1 MNDDLCLS
9 KMAYLEAQITPI
21 SNRKHTIFW
30 FATSKSKKTEKRP
43 LKSALNSPL
52 IQNQTSIIQRNPIN
66 PPGADKPFAHYQI
79 RINSNSFYLHILCKN
94 TTMDET
100 YETFLRLLDN
110 SQLLD
115 HILGLSQGREITS
128 FHGTSTPT
136 ARKLGSHRST
146 ESNPFDDDLDDVLL
160 ELKQEDTEDDQ
171 DEKFEDDDDE
181 KDRDDWVP
189 GNQLMNQPEAFVDTV
204 KEKESDAGVQQETGE
219 AEESMFADVG
229 PLHEFGDFGT
239 YFQNKHLKQRK
250 ADEIYIDWEKKRRAA
265 AGEPEVKDIFA
276 GCVVFVNGNTVPSM
290 GVIHKLVILHGGHF
304 LSYLS
309 SKGAA
314 THIVC
319 DRLTPRK
326 RVQFRNYRVVR
337 AQWVADSVKQNK
349 LLNWRD
355 YRIID
360 DIEYDQKRLGFA
372 VAEADNEEDNFS
384 AIEEDDEE
392 AVLDA
397 VTEEPALDDEAAIQ
411 EEAAIEEEVAME
423 EEMAVEEE
431 VAQIVSK
438 EVQPPEIQTEP
449 LTQKQQIEL
458 KLAQERSHTSAM
470 DAKHPHFL
478 KHFFA
483 NSRLHHLSTWK
494 ADLRARFLR
503 MVAKDTLQND
513 PKAALKKPKKEA
525 PLDDS
530 IILHIDFDCFFAQ
543 ASTLGHPELDL
554 ARDAIAVSH
563 GGKSSDVASCN
574 YVARKRGVSNGMWLG
589 RAMERCPELK
599 VVDYDFNAYEKYS
612 NSFYNYLLSKKVFD
626 SIFPVLIDE
635 VLVDASS
642 HCRGRDV
649 AFIESFCEE
658 IRRDIYKLVN
668 CTASIGA
675 SKNVLL
681 AKLATKR
688 AKPDGF
694 FHLHEDIEKYLE
706 DCKVTNLP
714 NVGWSIAQKLT
725 NELNLDKNPRE
736 LLIKEIKSLSNSRLM
751 TILGEKNGARVYEM
765 CRGIDKTLIMLDLS
779 SSEALLGRKTV
790 SVDVNFGIRFDTFE
804 QAEIFLMQ
812 IAKELHS
819 RLIAL
824 GVCGSLLTLRLARRA
839 PNAPKN
845 PPKFLG
851 LGICDYFSRSSRM
864 GVPTNDWG
872 ILGSEMKAI
881 FRIMNIP
888 VEELRGIAVSVGK
901 LEDIE
906 AMKKQRQQR
915 LEFNR
920 PKVKKTA
927 PPSQNSQLNEFADTV
942 TSGDLIDW
950 EVFNMLPDDIRWEL
964 KKELLR
970 RGIPVSGKETS
981 PSKRGKLESPSGKV
995 YLQQMFPTQNDGAFK
1010 VKRVVEST
1018 KKKRKLGISP
1028 KKSVSPVKAPVSP
1041 TPFNDTVSY
1050 DEDVLGEIPTLIREE
1065 FFKELAWQKK
1075 NKKLKPVSMRVRLEQ
1090 KKENLKAIGES
1101 ELTPE
1106 WVKAQQ
1112 RAIFIEGIGGLSFDL
1127 DETLAQVKEW
1137 VSLSLEHK
1145 GPHPDD
1151 IQMFHD
1157 FLLQLATQGNIN
1169 KCTKILSTIE
1179 KEIELQSTVL
1189 ELCANSQSEISHEGI
1204 KDWRRQFQGG
1214 LKDGLVR
1221 YLSSKNIE
1229 LRI

>member
-1 MNDDLCLS
+1 
-9 KMAYLEAQITPI
+9 
-21 SNRKHTIFW
+21 
-30 FATSKSKKTEKRP
+30 
-43 LKSALNSPL
+43 
-52 IQNQTSIIQRNPIN
+52 
-66 PPGADKPFAHYQI
+66 
-79 RINSNSFYLHILCKN
+79 
-94 TTMDET
+94 MDET

-136 ARKLGSHRST
+136 ARKLGSLRST

-160 ELKQEDTEDDQ
+160 GLKQEDTEE
-171 DEKFEDDDDE
+171 DEDGRFEDGDGEDE
-181 KDRDDWVP
+181 EDWVP
-189 GNQLMNQPEAFVDTV
+189 GNQLMNQPEASV
-204 KEKESDAGVQQETGE
+204 EAAKESDAGVQEEAGE

-250 ADEIYIDWEKKRRAA
+250 ADEIYIEWEKKRRAA

-326 RVQFRNYRVVR
+326 RVQFRNYKVVR
-337 AQWVADSVKQNK
+337 AQWVADCVKEKK

-360 DIEYDQKRLGFA
+360 DIDYDQKRLGFA
-372 VAEADNEEDNFS
+372 VAEADNEEDGFS

-392 AVLDA
+392 AVF
-397 VTEEPALDDEAAIQ
+397 EEAALEEAALEEEAAI
-411 EEAAIEEEVAME
+411 EDEAAIEEEEGV
-423 EEMAVEEE
+423 
-431 VAQIVSK
+431 QDFPK
-438 EVQPPEIQTEP
+438 EIPIEPPKETPPEP

-470 DAKHPHFL
+470 DAKHPDFL

-513 PKAALKKPKKEA
+513 PKAALKKPKMEA

-530 IILHIDFDCFFAQ
+530 VILHIDFDCFFAQ
-543 ASTLGHPELDL
+543 ASALGHPELDL
-554 ARDAIAVSH
+554 ATDAIAVSH

-589 RAMERCPELK
+589 RATERCPELK
-599 VVDYDFNAYEKYS
+599 VIDYDFNAYEKYS

-658 IRRDIYKLVN
+658 IRADIYKLVN

-706 DCKVTNLP
+706 DRKVTDLP

-725 NELNLDKNPRE
+725 NELNLDINPRE
-736 LLIKEIKSLSNSRLM
+736 LLIKEIKSLSKLRLV

-765 CRGIDKTLIMLDLS
+765 CRGIDKTSIMLDLS

-790 SVDVNFGIRFDTFE
+790 SVDVNFGIRFDTFA

-872 ILGSEMKAI
+872 LLGSEMKAI

-920 PKVKKTA
+920 PKAKKTA
-927 PPSQNSQLNEFADTV
+927 PPVENSQLNEFADTV

-981 PSKRGKLESPSGKV
+981 PSKRSKSESPSGKV
-995 YLQQMFPTQNDGAFK
+995 YLQQVFPTQTDGAFK

-1028 KKSVSPVKAPVSP
+1028 KKSVSPVKAPASP

-1065 FFKELAWQKK
+1065 FFKDLAWQKK

-1127 DETLAQVKEW
+1127 DETLAQVQQW
-1137 VSLSLEHK
+1137 VRLSLEHQ

-1151 IQMFHD
+1151 VQMFHD

-1179 KEIELQSTVL
+1179 KEIELQSTML
-1189 ELCANSQSEISHEGI
+1189 ELCANSQTETIREGI
-1204 KDWRRQFQGG
+1204 KDWRKQYKAR
-1214 LKDGLVR
+1214 LKDGLIR